1 MKIKILVS
9 CSGLNFSYAEGDSV
23 DVTAELGKDLVKAG
37 YAEEVK
43 TTSKRDIKPKT
54 GATNADA

>member
-9 CSGLNFSYAEGDSV
+9 CSGLSFSFSAGETVETS
-23 DVTAELGKDLVKAG
+23 AAIAKDLIGAG

-43 TTSKRDIKPKT
+43 PARKAKGDSD
-54 GATNADA
+54 ADNS